1 MTKLKNT
8 PTAGTVSPRFDSW
21 AGSMRHKANNTDG
34 VGNKTH
40 NPNKMSLSTSRAIA
54 SKAIW
59 PFFVKVGKEESTL
72 GNVRTGRVN
81 RTESGRKAVNFN
93 RMLPVTVLANE
104 TLERRCRLGWATCVS
119 RFSTKGA
126 KS

>member
-1 MTKLKNT
+1 
-8 PTAGTVSPRFDSW
+8 
-21 AGSMRHKANNTDG
+21 MRHKANNTDG

-81 RTESGRKAVNFN
+81 RTGSGLNKTVKAN
-93 RMLPVTVLANE
+93 RMLPMTGLENE
-104 TLERRCRLGWATCVS
+104 ILQWEDTCVS
-119 RFSTKGA
+119 LLLKKGA
-126 KS
+126 NS